1 MNVRGWV
8 VTALAVGVAAVP
20 LQAQNFGVAK
30 TKVTLQRKLPALMHL
45 PGNTIR
51 VRVVAR
57 DDQADLARD
66 LQALLETELLQDDPD
81 LREEEHTPAVT
92 VTCQI
97 TNFAHPQ
104 PTVTQR
110 PNLLATKGQPK
121 NQTFTRVTGALSVS
135 FQAKTRGGATI
146 GSDNITVN
154 YDQEFDSAGNNA
166 SHGIMGSMESS
177 WHRIKG
183 GASDNQDDQPPTD
196 AELRSHLLTM
206 AVHRM
211 AEQIVNTSESIDVYL
226 AKNKGALD
234 EGDKQAEAGLW
245 ERALETFE
253 TAAPLTKKDDDA
265 YRLYDI
271 GVADEALGYEAKDP
285 KAAMKFLDQAA
296 IQYGKAIDARP
307 GEKYFLIPQKRIE
320 TAITHYHKLDE
331 MSQAPLT
338 VADNAP
344 PPPPRPAADKPA
356 ADKPAG
362 PVRSTHRATEAS
374 LRSGGHLSGT
384 TGSSAGSGGRPL
396 TNTQIVAMV
405 RAGVSDD
412 LVAASVRNAKVV
424 DFDLSLA
431 ARRRLTAD
439 GVSPAVLE
447 AMKMRWARELTSGK

>member
-1 MNVRGWV
+1 MNWRGRGIAGAV
-8 VTALAVGVAAVP
+8 AIGLAALPVQG
-20 LQAQNFGVAK
+20 QNFGMAK

-45 PGNTIR
+45 PGDSIR
-51 VRVVAR
+51 VRVTGR
-57 DDQADLARD
+57 QDQADLAHD
-66 LQALLETELLQDDPD
+66 LQALMETELLQDDPQ
-81 LREEEHTPAVT
+81 LREEENDPAVT
-92 VTCQI
+92 VTCRI

-121 NQTFTRVTGALSVS
+121 NQTYTRVTGALSVS
-135 FQAKTRGGATI
+135 FQAKTRSGATI
-146 GSDNITVN
+146 GSDNVTVN

-166 SHGIMGSMESS
+166 SHGIMGSMQSS

-183 GASDNQDDQPPTD
+183 GSSESDDDQPPTD

-211 AEQIVNTSESIDVYL
+211 AEQIVNTSESIDVFL

-234 EGDKQAEAGLW
+234 EGDKAAEAGLW

-253 TAAPLTKKDDDA
+253 TASPLTKKDEDA
-265 YRLYDI
+265 YRLYNI
-271 GVADEALGYEAKDP
+271 GVADEALGYQAQDP
-285 KAAMKFLDQAA
+285 KSAMKLLDQAA
-296 IQYGKAIDARP
+296 IEYGKAIDAKP

-331 MSQAPLT
+331 MSRAPVT

-344 PPPPRPAADKPA
+344 PAPKAVSRAVKTTPSH
-356 ADKPAG
+356 
-362 PVRSTHRATEAS
+362 STHHATEAS

-384 TGSSAGSGGRPL
+384 TGSAAAGTGRAL
-396 TNTQIVAMV
+396 TNAQIVAMV

-412 LVAASVRNAKVV
+412 LVAESVRNARAV

-431 ARRRLTAD
+431 ARRRLTED

-447 AMKMRWARELTSGK
+447 AMKVRWAHDLTSGK

>member
-8 VTALAVGVAAVP
+8 VAALAIGVAAAP
-20 LQAQNFGVAK
+20 LRGQNFGMAK

-45 PGNTIR
+45 PGDTIR
-51 VRVVAR
+51 VHVVAR
-57 DDQADLARD
+57 SDQADLARD
-66 LQALLETELLQDDPD
+66 LQALLETELLQDDPQ
-81 LREEEHTPAVT
+81 LREEEHDPAVT

-110 PNLLATKGQPK
+110 PNLLAAKGQPK

-135 FQAKTRGGATI
+135 FQAKTHSGATI
-146 GSDNITVN
+146 GSDNVTVN

-166 SHGIMGSMESS
+166 SHGIMGSVQSS

-183 GASDNQDDQPPTD
+183 GTSDSQDDQAPTD

-206 AVHRM
+206 AVQRM
-211 AEQIVNTSESIDVYL
+211 AEQIVNTRESIDVYL

-253 TAAPLTKKDDDA
+253 TAQPLTKKDDDA

-271 GVADEALGYEAKDP
+271 GVADEALGYSAQDS

-296 IQYGKAIDARP
+296 IEYGKAIDAKP

-331 MSQAPLT
+331 MGKAPPE
-338 VADNAP
+338 VADNAA
-344 PPPPRPAADKPA
+344 PAPKAVPSAVKA
-356 ADKPAG
+356 APSHA
-362 PVRSTHRATEAS
+362 THHATDAS
-374 LRSGGHLSGT
+374 LRGSRPLSGT
-384 TGSSAGSGGRPL
+384 TGSAAGGAARAL
-396 TNTQIVAMV
+396 TNTQVIAMV
-405 RAGVSDD
+405 KAGVADD
-412 LVAASVRNAKVV
+412 IVAASVRNAKSV

-431 ARRRLTAD
+431 ARRHLTES
-439 GVSPAVLE
+439 GVSPAVLD
-447 AMKMRWARELTSGK
+447 AMKVRWAHELTSGK